1 MMCSKG
7 IEFYFKSFRM
17 GRGDFYARYYR
28 LRLKQ
33 RRGKEMDESEF
44 GLCFIIVM
52 ICSLALV

>member
-1 MMCSKG
+1 
-7 IEFYFKSFRM
+7 M